1 MEKSTDRSTK
11 KKVVAV
17 VGGGLVRK
25 ENESEMLIHCTS
37 CLKLSLDLLNTY

>member
-1 MEKSTDRSTK
+1 MEESAGRSTK

-25 ENESEMLIHCTS
+25 ENESELFIVQ
-37 CLKLSLDLLNTY
+37 